1 MKQQKSSTLRVLAV
15 AALGLML
22 IPSGMVGCTGQ
33 QVNTVVTDIS
43 QYLPTVLALL
53 QDGITIYGALAV
65 SPNTPSP
72 ASAALATVQAD
83 VAALQ
88 QPIKDYLAASALS
101 GTKATYW
108 TNIQALVDTA
118 TKDADQLMQ
127 IAAVKDPGSQ
137 AAGVVVISSL
147 DAAIH
152 VLDGY
157 VSSAQTPQQ
166 VAAKAAARSIK
177 VSSVVKYWSRGD
189 KQIVAKQFGA
199 PFGLVLAEAESEG
212 F

>member
-1 MKQQKSSTLRVLAV
+1 MKQQKSSVLRVLAV

-22 IPSGMVGCTGQ
+22 IPSGMIGCTSQ

-53 QDGITIYGALAV
+53 QDGITIYSAVGA
-65 SPNTPSP
+65 SSNTASP
-72 ASAALATVQAD
+72 AAAALATVQAD

-101 GTKATYW
+101 GTKTTYW

-118 TKDADQLMQ
+118 TKDADTLMQ

-157 VSSAQTPQQ
+157 VSSAQTPAQ

-177 VSSVVKYWSRGD
+177 VSSMVKYWSQGD
-189 KQIVAKQFGA
+189 KQMVSAQLGK
-199 PFGLVLAEAESEG
+199 PFYVVLEAAELRG